1 LSPAR
6 PVSGPTTRLA
16 HPAGPNGQGRSRSN
30 RPSLILGFGA
40 ARAYKRGTR
49 GTEASAKLAWAYAYS
64 SPAFGDPGGSG
75 AIVAAVQWLQNTL
88 LGTVA
93 TTVAVICVA
102 TVGLM
107 MLSGRIDLRRGA
119 AVVVGCFI
127 LFGAS
132 SIAAGIRSVAS
143 GDYAPPEPV
152 YRVEPWTTPTPPPPP
167 PQTYIPTD
175 PYAGAAVPTR

>member
-1 LSPAR
+1 M
-6 PVSGPTTRLA
+6 
-16 HPAGPNGQGRSRSN
+16 
-30 RPSLILGFGA
+30 
-40 ARAYKRGTR
+40 
-49 GTEASAKLAWAYAYS
+49 
-64 SPAFGDPGGSG
+64 
-75 AIVAAVQWLQNTL
+75 AAVSWLQNTL

-119 AVVVGCFI
+119 SVVFGCFI

-132 SIAAGIRSVAS
+132 TIAAGISAVAT
-143 GDYAPPEPV
+143 GDFGPV
-152 YRVEPWTTPTPPPPP
+152 ETTASVEPWIPPPPP
-167 PQTYIPTD
+167 PPAQPRLPTD

>member
-1 LSPAR
+1 
-6 PVSGPTTRLA
+6 LA
-16 HPAGPNGQGRSRSN
+16 
-30 RPSLILGFGA
+30 LV
-40 ARAYKRGTR
+40 
-49 GTEASAKLAWAYAYS
+49 YAYPS
-64 SPAFGDPGGSG
+64 SPLGDPGGSG
-75 AIVAAVQWLQNTL
+75 AIVAAVSWLQDTL

-107 MLSGRIDLRRGA
+107 MLSGRVDLRRGA
-119 AVVVGCFI
+119 SVVVGCFI

-143 GDYAPPEPV
+143 GDAGPAVPPAPAAPV
-152 YRVEPWTTPTPPPPP
+152 YQVEPWIGPPPRAAPAP
-167 PQTYIPTD
+167 AAAAD

>member
-1 LSPAR
+1 MEPDM
-6 PVSGPTTRLA
+6 
-16 HPAGPNGQGRSRSN
+16 
-30 RPSLILGFGA
+30 
-40 ARAYKRGTR
+40 
-49 GTEASAKLAWAYAYS
+49 AWAFAYS
-64 SPAFGDPGGSG
+64 TPSFAGPGGSG
-75 AIVAAVQWLQNTL
+75 AVAAAVQWLQSTL

-93 TTVAVICVA
+93 TTVAVISVA

-119 AVVVGCFI
+119 SVVLGCFV

-143 GDYAPPEPV
+143 GDSVPAEPV
-152 YRVEPWTTPTPPPPP
+152 LQVDPWLPPPPP
-167 PQTYIPTD
+167 PPPPSPPPQPPADAD

>member
-1 LSPAR
+1 MAFLGS
-6 PVSGPTTRLA
+6 
-16 HPAGPNGQGRSRSN
+16 
-30 RPSLILGFGA
+30 PSLGSISVTWVTMEA
-40 ARAYKRGTR
+40 KR
-49 GTEASAKLAWAYAYS
+49 ELAWGYAYS
-64 SPAFGDPGGSG
+64 SPSLADPDGSG

-119 AVVVGCFI
+119 SVVVGCFI

-132 SIAAGIRSVAS
+132 SIAAGIQGFAAS
-143 GDYAPPEPV
+143 GPV
-152 YRVEPWTTPTPPPPP
+152 SADPVILVEPWVTPAPPVQPPLP
-167 PQTYIPTD
+167 PVSAPDPYGLAPPAPASAD